1 MYVCHCQVVNDR
13 RIREEIEAGAITPR
27 QVAER
32 CGAGATC
39 AGCLPAIR
47 RLLMEQGARPCE
59 CPCPLAA
66 AVVRAKLAAAAVTG
80 APTPVAQPA
89 PAAPLAQP
97 A

>member
-66 AVVRAKLAAAAVTG
+66 AVVRAKLAAAAVTTPP
-80 APTPVAQPA
+80 APVAQPA
-89 PAAPLAQP
+89 ATPLAQP